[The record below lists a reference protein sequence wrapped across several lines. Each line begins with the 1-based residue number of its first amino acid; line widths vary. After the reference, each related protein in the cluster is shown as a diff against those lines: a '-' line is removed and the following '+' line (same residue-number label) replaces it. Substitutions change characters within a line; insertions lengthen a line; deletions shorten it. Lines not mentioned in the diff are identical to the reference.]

1 MQLLGRYAFALAR
14 YDLDYDVRDRARL
27 VTSLLVG
34 VVPSILGG
42 EEHERGE
49 QGGVILRKEQVKMV
63 LFEHKAPVKE
73 PLELE
78 CGFSLATSSLVI
90 GKPMASSRDL
100 PEWLEQGTESSLRDT
115 EDDIQA
121 QGSIQANTSRSI
133 ASTSYGP
140 TPIVLTPTRGESPAA
155 AGSSPAPWTN
165 LDQFYADVD
174 EATES
179 ENGGDS
185 DDTNND
191 SGGGASDVY
200 ESDAE
205 SVSDDE
211 SGTESEG
218 STTGRGI
225 AGDNPHDPV

>member
-1 MQLLGRYAFALAR
+1 MAL
-14 YDLDYDVRDRARL
+14 
-27 VTSLLVG
+27 
-34 VVPSILGG
+34 
-42 EEHERGE
+42 
-49 QGGVILRKEQVKMV
+49 
-63 LFEHKAPVKE
+63 
-73 PLELE
+73 
-78 CGFSLATSSLVI
+78 
-90 GKPMASSRDL
+90 SRDL
-100 PEWLEQGTESSLRDT
+100 PEWLEQGTEPSLRDT

-121 QGSIQANTSRSI
+121 QGSVRANTSRSI

-155 AGSSPAPWTN
+155 AGSSPALWTD

-185 DDTNND
+185 DDTDND
-191 SGGGASDVY
+191 SGDGASDAY
-200 ESDAE
+200 E

-225 AGDNPHDPV
+225 AGGNSHDSA